1 MSILRRVAIAALT
14 VAMFTGTAV
23 AAAAPKVELHLQGLV
38 LTKHDGK
45 TVATPI
51 DHPLKAGETIEYR
64 IEARNSGNAAALGL
78 APVGKIPARTTFVRT
93 SVVPHGAHVEYTL
106 DGSHWSSHPT
116 IRVVGPDGKPHLKPA
131 PLAMYEAVRW
141 TLTTPLPA
149 HAAAVFAY
157 EVRVK

>member
-14 VAMFTGTAV
+14 MAVLTGTAL

-38 LTKHDGK
+38 LTKHNGK
-45 TVATPI
+45 TVANAI

-64 IEARNSGNAAALGL
+64 IEARNTGNAAAIGL
-78 APVGKIPARTTFVRT
+78 APVGKIPARTIFVRT
-93 SVVPHGAHVEYTL
+93 LVAPRGAHVEYTL
-106 DGSHWSSHPT
+106 DGRRWAAHPT
-116 IRVVGPDGKPHLKPA
+116 IRVVGPDGKPHLQPA